1 MKEKEYLK
9 KVIPVMVVLVAV
21 LFGMSL
27 FFKTHPE
34 NEHPGMIRL
43 HVIAN
48 SNSKEDQELKLK
60 VRNEILKYMDG
71 KETIEEARAYIEE
84 NLDEIE
90 EISDQVIDKNGF
102 DYTADAKLGVSF
114 IPEKS
119 YEDLTLPAGNYEALK
134 VKLGKAEGENWWCV
148 IFPQLCLIEERGE
161 NEKLVLKSKIKEML
175 KEKNSFPN

>member
-1 MKEKEYLK
+1 MKKKEYLK
-9 KVIPVMVVLVAV
+9 ALFPMVLLIAV
-21 LFGMSL
+21 VFGTGL
-27 FFKTHPE
+27 FFKMHPA

-60 VRNEILKYMDG
+60 VRNEILKHMDG
-71 KETIEEARAYIEE
+71 KETIEEARTYIQD
-84 NLDEIE
+84 NLGEIE
-90 EISDQVIDKNGF
+90 EISDRVIDENGF
-102 DYTADAKLGVSF
+102 DYTTDAELGVSF

-161 NEKLVLKSKIKEML
+161 KEKLVLKSKIKEML
-175 KEKNSFPN
+175 KEENSFPR